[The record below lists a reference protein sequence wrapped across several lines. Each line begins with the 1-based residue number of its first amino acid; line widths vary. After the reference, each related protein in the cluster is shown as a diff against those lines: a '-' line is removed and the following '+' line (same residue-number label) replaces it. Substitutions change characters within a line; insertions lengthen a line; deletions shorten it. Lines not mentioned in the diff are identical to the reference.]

1 VLDLQR
7 TKNLC
12 PQEMDS
18 NGRSSRQAFRKFS
31 KYVSALKQEEMIH
44 AHAAAARS
52 TKIATVAN

>member
-1 VLDLQR
+1 
-7 TKNLC
+7 
-12 PQEMDS
+12 MDS